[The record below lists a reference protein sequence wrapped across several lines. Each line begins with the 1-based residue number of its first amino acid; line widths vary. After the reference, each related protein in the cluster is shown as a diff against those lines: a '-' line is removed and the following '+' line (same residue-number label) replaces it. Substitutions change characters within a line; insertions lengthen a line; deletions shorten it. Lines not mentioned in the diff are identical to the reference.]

1 MRLSAEFPKVPVGAD
16 VKRIAGDGR
25 GTEYGFVEFDGG
37 DHLAFLAGEVDD
49 LAQALGSPEP
59 LPALGFAYTLES
71 LLEAVEHSG
80 AADDGASEASG
91 ALVIADSP
99 KSYRAALRAASD
111 LRQQGIQT
119 ELDVRGRDLGE
130 GLVYARKSGMAQV
143 VVVSVDGQRTAHS
156 AEPDRR

>member
-1 MRLSAEFPKVPVGAD
+1 M
-16 VKRIAGDGR
+16 
-25 GTEYGFVEFDGG
+25 
-37 DHLAFLAGEVDD
+37 
-49 LAQALGSPEP
+49 AQALGSPEP
-59 LPALGFAYTLES
+59 LPALGFAYTLEA

-130 GLVYARKSGMAQV
+130 GIVYARKSGMAQV
-143 VVVSVDGQRTAHS
+143 VVVSIDGQRTAHS